1 MMLKTILLQLVWC
14 WASKMPRLTGL
25 DRSKPEKWTRRSLK
39 RAIEL
44 GFKKSFAHIFQF
56 PVPHARF
63 PLLLSVPR
71 FSRNLSIGRRDG
83 SENVASKM
91 NLRSFGPHRDYSN
104 SLTSSNVGKPSRS
117 WISKNCIQVW
127 RENKISSWLVY
138 VLPEKYNQAISRG
151 SRAKTA
157 KKCTKE

>member
-25 DRSKPEKWTRRSLK
+25 DRNKPEIWEKRYLK

-44 GFKKSFAHIFQF
+44 GFNKSFAHIFQF
-56 PVPHARF
+56 PVPRARF
-63 PLLLSVPR
+63 PLLVLVGTFR
-71 FSRNLSIGRRDG
+71 
-83 SENVASKM
+83 SEDATAAKTSLQKWTCV
-91 NLRSFGPHRDYSN
+91 PHRDYSN
-104 SLTSSNVGKPSRS
+104 SLTLSNAGKPSRS

-127 RENKISSWLVY
+127 RENKISSSLVY
-138 VLPEKYNQAISRG
+138 VLPEKYNQSISRD

-157 KKCTKE
+157 KKCTKK

>member
-1 MMLKTILLQLVWC
+1 
-14 WASKMPRLTGL
+14 MPRLTGL
-25 DRSKPEKWTRRSLK
+25 DRNKPAIWTRRSLK

-56 PVPHARF
+56 PVPHVRF
-63 PLLLSVPR
+63 PLRLPVPH

-117 WISKNCIQVW
+117 
-127 RENKISSWLVY
+127 
-138 VLPEKYNQAISRG
+138 
-151 SRAKTA
+151 
-157 KKCTKE
+157 